1 MSTLQTHPAEIW
13 EKALENLK
21 GQVTKPNFDT
31 WLIHTRGLDVTDR
44 TFVLGTTQCIRRGD
58 A

>member
-1 MSTLQTHPAEIW
+1 MSTLQTHPVEIW

-31 WLIHTRGLDVTDR
+31 
-44 TFVLGTTQCIRRGD
+44 C
-58 A
+58 